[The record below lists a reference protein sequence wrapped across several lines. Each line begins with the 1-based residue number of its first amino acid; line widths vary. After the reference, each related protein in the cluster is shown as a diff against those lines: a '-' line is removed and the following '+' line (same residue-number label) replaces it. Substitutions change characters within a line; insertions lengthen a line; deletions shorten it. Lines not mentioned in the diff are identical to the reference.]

1 LEKEFASQNRKIFP
15 HPSTRNFFKI
25 SVRGKFFG
33 FGARPAPHQFAHKN
47 FFQPQ
52 FQTEGVSVEKLWFFL
67 PVLFGI
73 GAGVFSFKKERKI
86 FQILEFS
93 QKTAEAAAGTE

>member
-1 LEKEFASQNRKIFP
+1 
-15 HPSTRNFFKI
+15 
-25 SVRGKFFG
+25 
-33 FGARPAPHQFAHKN
+33 
-47 FFQPQ
+47 
-52 FQTEGVSVEKLWFFL
+52 VEKLWFFL